1 MGSAEVLDNA
11 NLYGHPWY
19 RNMRFVSYMKLAG
32 NIIRNT
38 MQSIKLSSLILS
50 LLVFMINDQF
60 GTRKSWMSSVY
71 TIVLKTNP

>member
-1 MGSAEVLDNA
+1 
-11 NLYGHPWY
+11 
-19 RNMRFVSYMKLAG
+19 MKLAG